1 MSTYIEIHLHLSNL
15 VLHHTDHNDPFHN
28 DMREFV
34 TNKFIE
40 IKPHYSDPTPM
51 MQVSIFHI
59 LMYISHGFLNFSQLE
74 QLKHGDSLLA
84 LQQVPEEKVPG
95 RKVQHISS

>member
-1 MSTYIEIHLHLSNL
+1 MSPYVEIHLHILNL
-15 VLHHTDHNDPFHN
+15 LLHHTVHNDPFHN

-40 IKPHYSDPTPM
+40 INPHYSDPAPM
-51 MQVSIFHI
+51 MQVSSIF